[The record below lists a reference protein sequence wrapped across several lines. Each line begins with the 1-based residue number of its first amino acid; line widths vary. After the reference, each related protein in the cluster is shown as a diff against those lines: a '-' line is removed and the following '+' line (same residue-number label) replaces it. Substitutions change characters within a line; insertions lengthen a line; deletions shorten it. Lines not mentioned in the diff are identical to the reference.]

1 MNPGTGDKLRVRSMI
16 YVAGE
21 PVPFF
26 WPMRNFIHHNPL
38 HGFEHLPFD
47 EAVHKGAHLFHA
59 RGFLPRATYHRFLEN
74 GEIDRDAL
82 ARGVRRFV
90 GEQAASLPIDP
101 ADWLLAEL
109 TRATDAFR
117 KARREGQA

>member
-1 MNPGTGDKLRVRSMI
+1 MNPGIGDKLRVRSMI

-47 EAVHKGAHLFHA
+47 EAVHKGTHLFHA
-59 RGFLPRATYHRFLEN
+59 RGFLPRAM
-74 GEIDRDAL
+74 
-82 ARGVRRFV
+82 
-90 GEQAASLPIDP
+90 
-101 ADWLLAEL
+101 
-109 TRATDAFR
+109 
-117 KARREGQA
+117 